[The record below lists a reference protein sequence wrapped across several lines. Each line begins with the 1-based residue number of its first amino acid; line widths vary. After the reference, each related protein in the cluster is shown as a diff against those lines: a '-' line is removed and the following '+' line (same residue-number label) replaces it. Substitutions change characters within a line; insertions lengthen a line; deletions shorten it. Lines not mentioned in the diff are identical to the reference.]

1 MRWITRIP
9 QSRDREAYHGLRCRL
24 STPVTLF
31 AGRVVSR
38 DRVYSEVRQIVDFV
52 FDDAV
57 VAVFPDMIRRSVPG
71 YETVVPLSGLL
82 AARHATPGG
91 RCYDLGCSLGATAL
105 AIVRALKVPDCEV
118 VAVDNSYSMLAQAQ
132 ANLPDEP
139 IRWLLDDIQTTPIES
154 ACAVVM
160 NYTLQFV
167 APDQRLNL
175 LSRIRTGLRQDG
187 ALIVSE
193 KIRFSD
199 SDQQAYFDEAHLE
212 FKRANG
218 YSDLEISQKRTAL
231 EEVMKPDTLEAHQ
244 ARFTD
249 AGFSNVDV
257 WFRCLNWTSFI
268 ARP

>member
-1 MRWITRIP
+1 MRWFKRIR
-9 QSRDREAYHGLRCRL
+9 QSREAQAYHGVRCRL

-31 AGRVVSR
+31 AGRFVSR

-57 VAVFPDMIRRSVPG
+57 AAVFPDMIRRSVPG

-105 AIVRALKVPDCEV
+105 AIVRALKSVDCDV
-118 VAVDNSYSMLAQAQ
+118 IAVDNSDSMLAQAR

-139 IRWLLDDIQTTPIES
+139 IQWLLDDIQTTPIES

-167 APDQRLNL
+167 PPEERLDL
-175 LSRIRTGLRQDG
+175 LSRIRAGLRQDG
-187 ALIVSE
+187 VLIVSE
-193 KIRFSD
+193 KIRFD
-199 SDQQAYFDEAHLE
+199 DPAQQAYFDAAHLE

-218 YSDLEISQKRTAL
+218 YSDLEISQKRNAL
-231 EEVMKPDTLEAHQ
+231 EDVMKPDTLDAH
-244 ARFTD
+244 AVRFAD
-249 AGFSNVDV
+249 AGFSKVNV
-257 WFRCLNWTSFI
+257 WFRCLNWASFI
-268 ARP
+268 AQP

>member
-1 MRWITRIP
+1 MRWNKRIP
-9 QSRDREAYHGLRCRL
+9 QSRDREAYHGVRCRL

-31 AGRVVSR
+31 TGYVVSR
-38 DRVYSEVRQIVDFV
+38 DRVYSDVRQIVDFV

-105 AIVRALKVPDCEV
+105 AIVRALKVADCEV
-118 VAVDNSYSMLAQAQ
+118 IAVDNSESMLAQAQ
-132 ANLPDEP
+132 ANLADEP
-139 IRWLLDDIQTTPIES
+139 ISWRLDDIQTTPIES
-154 ACAVVM
+154 TCAVVM

-167 APDQRLNL
+167 PPEQRTHL
-175 LSRIRTGLRQDG
+175 LSRIRAGLRQDG

-193 KIRFSD
+193 KIRFAD
-199 SDQQAYFDEAHLE
+199 PALQAYFEEAHLD

-231 EEVMKPDTLEAHQ
+231 EDVMKPDTLEAHQ
-244 ARFTD
+244 ARFAD
-249 AGFSNVDV
+249 AGFSKVDV
-257 WFRCLNWTSFI
+257 WFRCLNWASFI